1 MEDADIIDKLD
12 EDLKEVRDLLESP
25 YQRVPKKEEGEEEEE
40 EERDD
45 NEEEEEEEEG
55 DDNVGGVEENEDEI
69 VEEEAPKAKKQRKQA
84 EQDEDED
91 DDYDNILKML
101 AADSYAFV
109 FSIVLYLFTFAG
121 ERNRPTASRQ
131 QRSWLSRPRRNSRR
145 WKRHGNGVCAASTT
159 RITRAATR
167 TTTTKRAAR
176 PKRYTK
182 LL

>member
-84 EQDEDED
+84 EQDED

-109 FSIVLYLFTFAG
+109 FSIVLYLFMFAG

-182 LL
+182 LQ

>member
-84 EQDEDED
+84 EQDED